1 MTKKLVL
8 FTIILLGCCFE
19 SLMAQNISGKV
30 VDEKDVP
37 LTGANVLLLSK
48 ADSTYLSGTTTDQN
62 GLFILEDRSDAGVL
76 MFSFIGYHNAYY
88 AIDGKKDLGTVK
100 MQVDENLLNEVTV
113 TGSRIISNPQGYSI
127 RPAGSGLE
135 NCNTSQELF
144 AFLPGISVSENKI
157 NLLDKLPVIY
167 VNGIKINSQDELAA
181 LLPKNIES
189 IEVDYLAIGEGA
201 TTKGG
206 VIRIKTK
213 KEKDGGYSGYLGLK
227 AGAMASYGYNSS
239 SPTFVFDASVGKWTF
254 NYYAVNQHQRLIEDA
269 TYNYL
274 YDSGLKTNTASET
287 RSWANN
293 FGNRLNI
300 SYEINNRSTLA
311 ISEYVGN
318 VNIKNRQNSFVET
331 VLGDDQDAQESNT
344 LIHGPESQF
353 VQQTV
358 AKYVL
363 ATDDKGS
370 SLEVTADYYHQNHH
384 LTQMEDKDDVRTY
397 ENSTYEKT
405 NMFQFYPK
413 YTHKFN
419 GGKELVAGADYQFIG
434 YNDETDGLRNNADA
448 HSASAY
454 ANFSGM
460 VKMVMYSAGLTL
472 QYDRMSVHTA
482 EETTLFD
489 DVYLCPQ
496 ANLMWMINPQ
506 KGRMLGFMYQCT
518 VSDMPY
524 SVING
529 YKNFSTPYH
538 YTTGNPDL
546 QTPTSHEAMA
556 RFAVNN
562 HMSMMLM
569 YGREINPIYYEH
581 GVDEQNGGI
590 TWSRPENGK
599 FRRFLGA
606 RVEFTYNPTKW
617 WNTKVQAAAMQDY
630 FESQTETMK
639 GQWGGKF
646 WWNNNFNFTSTFG
659 GSLNGYW
666 ETATSFENYYWQPVG
681 NVNASLWKSFYNDR
695 LRLSLQSN
703 IWAKGRKSRTEGEG
717 YTSFYH
723 NATKPTSFTFSL
735 TWSFSGGKNVRQRVE
750 ATGIQQY
757 NKIEEKK

>member
-8 FTIILLGCCFE
+8 FTIILLGFCFE

-37 LTGANVLLLSK
+37 LAGANVLILSK

-62 GLFILEDRSDAGVL
+62 GHFILEDRSDAGVL

-88 AIDGKKDLGTVK
+88 AIDGKTDLGTVK
-100 MQVDENLLNEVTV
+100 MQLDEKQLNEVIV

-127 RPAGSGLE
+127 RPVGSGLE

-213 KEKDGGYSGYLGLK
+213 KEKEGGYSGYLGLK
-227 AGAMASYGYNSS
+227 VGAMASYGYNSS

-274 YDSGLKTNTASET
+274 YDSGLKTYTVSET

-300 SYEINNRSTLA
+300 SYEITNRSTLA

-331 VLGDDQDAQESNT
+331 VLRDDQDAQESNT

-358 AKYVL
+358 AKYIL
-363 ATDDKGS
+363 TTDDKGS
-370 SLEVTADYYHQNHH
+370 KLEVTADYYHQNHH
-384 LTQMEDKDDVRTY
+384 LTQIEEMDDVLTY
-397 ENSTYEKT
+397 EKSTYEKT
-405 NMFQFYPK
+405 NMFQFHPK

-419 GGKELVAGADYQFIG
+419 GGKELVAGADYQFIVSM
-434 YNDETDGLRNNADA
+434 TR
-448 HSASAY
+448 
-454 ANFSGM
+454 
-460 VKMVMYSAGLTL
+460 
-472 QYDRMSVHTA
+472 
-482 EETTLFD
+482 
-489 DVYLCPQ
+489 
-496 ANLMWMINPQ
+496 LM
-506 KGRMLGFMYQCT
+506 
-518 VSDMPY
+518 
-524 SVING
+524 
-529 YKNFSTPYH
+529 
-538 YTTGNPDL
+538 
-546 QTPTSHEAMA
+546 A
-556 RFAVNN
+556 
-562 HMSMMLM
+562 
-569 YGREINPIYYEH
+569 
-581 GVDEQNGGI
+581 
-590 TWSRPENGK
+590 
-599 FRRFLGA
+599 
-606 RVEFTYNPTKW
+606 
-617 WNTKVQAAAMQDY
+617 
-630 FESQTETMK
+630 
-639 GQWGGKF
+639 
-646 WWNNNFNFTSTFG
+646 
-659 GSLNGYW
+659 
-666 ETATSFENYYWQPVG
+666 
-681 NVNASLWKSFYNDR
+681 
-695 LRLSLQSN
+695 
-703 IWAKGRKSRTEGEG
+703 
-717 YTSFYH
+717 
-723 NATKPTSFTFSL
+723 
-735 TWSFSGGKNVRQRVE
+735 
-750 ATGIQQY
+750 
-757 NKIEEKK
+757 